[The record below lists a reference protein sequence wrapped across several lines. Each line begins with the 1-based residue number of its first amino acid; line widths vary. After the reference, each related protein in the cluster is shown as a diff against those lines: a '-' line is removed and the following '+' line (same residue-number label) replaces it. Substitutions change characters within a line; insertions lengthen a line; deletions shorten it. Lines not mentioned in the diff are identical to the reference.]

1 MDSMLQQLYDG
12 GLDPL
17 WRTARSRDQFFHVQ
31 KYFGQILKDQA
42 PELEPKF
49 TVLMED
55 LSKLYFE
62 DLEEMFC
69 RGFGMAVKLFAEGLA
84 L

>member
-1 MDSMLQQLYDG
+1 MDSILQQLYNG
-12 GLDPL
+12 GLDAL
-17 WRTARSRDQFFHVQ
+17 WNTAKSREQLFHVR
-31 KYFGQILKDQA
+31 KYFGQILQEQA

-49 TVLMED
+49 AVLMED
-55 LSKLYFE
+55 LSTLYFE

-69 RGFGMAVKLFAEGLA
+69 RGFGMAVRLFSEGLA